1 MLTAVDSGSDAG
13 AAEPALLTVWRRRRR
28 AERVAAVVLPLAVG
42 AACALLWQFGATAH
56 TSGGVLVPTFTDFVG
71 AVVRALGSGRFW
83 SAFWTSE
90 SALLVGFG
98 IAVAG
103 GIPLGLYVGRHRTV
117 DGLVSGYLD
126 IAVVTP
132 TAVFMPLVIVV
143 LGPTF
148 WARVVVIVIFAFP
161 FVVVP
166 CRTGSATTP
175 GALVA
180 MTRSYCGSARAV
192 WREVVLPSSVP
203 AIFNGLRQGL
213 AHALTGMVIIE
224 LTFLAVG
231 IGRLIQDAQARF
243 DAASVF
249 AVTFLIVAEGVALM
263 ALLQRIQDRLSGHWR
278 ART

>member
-1 MLTAVDSGSDAG
+1 MLTAAGSAIETG
-13 AAEPALLTVWRRRRR
+13 VAQPALLAKWRRRRR
-28 AERVAAVVLPLAVG
+28 VERTAAVVLPLGVG
-42 AACALLWQFGATAH
+42 AVCALLWQMGAAART
-56 TSGGVLVPTFTDFVG
+56 GGSVLLPTFTDFVG
-71 AVVRALGSGRFW
+71 AVVRVLASVRFW
-83 SAFWTSE
+83 HALWTSE
-90 SALLVGFG
+90 SALLLGFA
-98 IAVAG
+98 IAVAA

-148 WARVVVIVIFAFP
+148 WARVAVIAIFGLP

-166 CRTGSATTP
+166 TRTGSATVP
-175 GALVA
+175 GALVS
-180 MTRSYCGSARAV
+180 MTRSYCGSSGAV
-192 WREVVLPSSVP
+192 WREVVLPASVP

-231 IGRLIQDAQARF
+231 IGRLIQDAQAKF

-249 AVTFLIVAEGVALM
+249 AVTFLIVAQGVAMM
-263 ALLQRIQDRLSGHWR
+263 ALLQRAQDGLSGQWR
-278 ART
+278 ARS

>member
-1 MLTAVDSGSDAG
+1 MLTAVGNGGDAG
-13 AAEPALLTVWRRRRR
+13 AAEPALLTAWRRRRR
-28 AERVAAVVLPLAVG
+28 TQRVAAVVLPVAVG
-42 AACALLWQFGATAH
+42 AACALLWQLGAAAH
-56 TSGGVLVPTFTDFVG
+56 ASGSVLIPTFTDFVG
-71 AVVRALGSGRFW
+71 AVVRALTSGRFW
-83 SAFWTSE
+83 AALWTSE

-98 IAVAG
+98 IAVAI
-103 GIPLGLYVGRHRTV
+103 GIPMGLYIGRNGTI

-148 WARVVVIVIFAFP
+148 WARVVVIVVFALP

-180 MTRSYCGSARAV
+180 MTRSYCGSSGAV
-192 WREVVLPSSVP
+192 WREVVLPASVP

-231 IGRLIQDAQARF
+231 IGRLVQDAQARF

-263 ALLQRIQDRLSGHWR
+263 ALLQRAQDRLSGQWR
-278 ART
+278 AGS

>member
-1 MLTAVDSGSDAG
+1 MLTTADSSREVTP
-13 AAEPALLTVWRRRRR
+13 AEPALLAAWRRRRR
-28 AERVAAVVLPLAVG
+28 TERVAAMVLPVAVG
-42 AACALLWQFGATAH
+42 VAGALLWQFGAAARR
-56 TSGGVLVPTFTDFVG
+56 GGSVLLPTFTEFAG
-71 AVVRALGSGRFW
+71 AVVRVLGSGAFW
-83 SAFWTSE
+83 SALWTSE
-90 SALLVGFG
+90 SALLVGFA

-103 GIPLGLYVGRHRTV
+103 GIPLGLYVGRHGTV

-148 WARVVVIVIFAFP
+148 WARVVVIVVFALP

-166 CRTGSATTP
+166 TRTGSATVP

-180 MTRSYCGSARAV
+180 MTRSYGGSPGAV
-192 WREVVLPSSVP
+192 WREVVLPASVP

-243 DAASVF
+243 DAAGVF
-249 AVTFLIVAEGVALM
+249 AVTFLIVAEGVVLM
-263 ALLQRIQDRLSGHWR
+263 ALLQRVQDRLSGHWR
-278 ART
+278 ARA

>member
-1 MLTAVDSGSDAG
+1 M
-13 AAEPALLTVWRRRRR
+13 
-28 AERVAAVVLPLAVG
+28 ERVAAVVLPLGVG
-42 AACALLWQFGATAH
+42 IVVALLWQVGAGAR
-56 TSGGVLVPTFTDFVG
+56 SGGSVLLPTFTDFAA
-71 AVVRALGSGRFW
+71 AVMRTLGSDSFW
-83 SAFWTSE
+83 SALWTSE

-98 IAVAG
+98 IAVVG
-103 GIPLGLYVGRHRTV
+103 GIPLGLYVGRHGTV

-143 LGPTF
+143 LGPNF
-148 WARVVVIVIFAFP
+148 WARVVVIVIFALP

-166 CRTGSATTP
+166 TRTGSATAP
-175 GALVA
+175 GALIA
-180 MTRSYCGSARAV
+180 MTRSYGGSSGAV
-192 WREVVLPSSVP
+192 WRQVVLPASVP

-231 IGRLIQDAQARF
+231 VGRLVQDAQARF
-243 DAASVF
+243 DAATVF
-249 AVTFLIVAEGVALM
+249 ALTFLIVAEGVVLM

-278 ART
+278 ARA